1 MKRIGCL
8 LALVLVGWIAFGSD
22 AEATNESQAAVIF
35 LLIEPGARVGGMGG
49 SFVTISEDALA
60 TYYNPA
66 GLAGQQGRQLT
77 FMHTNWLPALVS
89 DLYYEF
95 FAYSQ
100 YVEGWGNIG
109 MNLIYF
115 NQGEQIRT
123 NEFGVEEGTFTSYD
137 AAFSVAYGADVSRNM
152 ALGISMKGIYS
163 HLSPLGAGKEKG
175 KGIGK
180 TFGVDLGVLYRP
192 PVQGLKLGAALR
204 NMGPRIS
211 YIDARQADPLPLHFV
226 VGSSYKILDTEYNDV
241 LLVLD
246 LYKPLV
252 KSEGSFLEATGSAWT
267 DEDMKDEIEQIDI
280 HAGIEY
286 TYSSFLSLRAG
297 YSYDKDGDVRTPT
310 FGFSLKYNW
319 IQMDYAYLSAQNTP
333 LQDNSRFSVTLSF

>member
-1 MKRIGCL
+1 MNRIGL
-8 LALVLVGWIAFGSD
+8 LMILVLGWVGLFRE
-22 AEATNESQAAVIF
+22 AEATNESQAAVLM

-66 GLAGQQGRQLT
+66 GLAGQENRQLT
-77 FMHTNWLPALVS
+77 FMHTNWLAALVS
-89 DLYYEF
+89 DLYYEY

-109 MNLIYF
+109 LSLTYF
-115 NQGEQIRT
+115 NMGEQIRT
-123 NEFGVEEGTFTSYD
+123 TEHGDEEGTFTSYD
-137 AAFSVAYGADVSRNM
+137 LASSIAYGAHISRNL
-152 ALGISMKGIYS
+152 ALGITGKIIYS
-163 HLSPLGAGKEKG
+163 HLADLGAGQEKG
-175 KGIGK
+175 AGTGLG
-180 TFGVDLGVLYRP
+180 FGADVGVLYQP
-192 PVQGLKLGAALR
+192 PVEGMKLGAALR
-204 NMGPRIS
+204 NIGPKIS

-226 VGSSYKILDTEYNDV
+226 VGASYQVLETEFSKV
-241 LLVLD
+241 LAVLD

-252 KSEGSFLEATGSAWT
+252 KAEGTSLESMVSAWA
-267 DEDMKDEIEQIDI
+267 DEDAQNELEQIDL

-297 YSYDKDGDVRTPT
+297 YSYDKDGAIKTPT
-310 FGFSLKYNW
+310 FGFSLKYDW

-333 LQDNSRFSVTLSF
+333 LQDNSRFSVTMSF

>member
-1 MKRIGCL
+1 MKRIACL
-8 LALVLVGWIAFGSD
+8 LVMLLGLVAFGSE

-35 LLIEPGARVGGMGG
+35 LLIQPGARVGGMGG
-49 SFVTISEDALA
+49 SFVTLSEDALA

-66 GLAGQQGRQLT
+66 GLAGQQERQLT

-109 MNLIYF
+109 ANLIYF

-123 NEFGVEEGTFTSYD
+123 DEHGNEEGTFISYD
-137 AAFSVAYGADVSRNM
+137 YAVSLSYGANISRDV
-152 ALGISMKGIYS
+152 ALGITMKYINS

-175 KGIGK
+175 EGIGK
-180 TFGVDLGVLYRP
+180 SFGVDVGVLYQP
-192 PVQGLKLGAALR
+192 PVQGLKLGATFR

-226 VGSSYKILDTEYNDV
+226 VGASYQVLDTEFSDV
-241 LLVLD
+241 LAVLD

-252 KSEGSFLEATGSAWT
+252 KSEGSFLEALATAWT
-267 DEDMKDEIEQIDI
+267 DEELGDEFDQIDI
-280 HAGIEY
+280 HAGVEY

-297 YSYDKDGDVRTPT
+297 YSYDKDGDVKTPT
-310 FGFSLKYNW
+310 FGFGLKYNW
-319 IQMDYAYLSAQNTP
+319 VQMDYAYLSAQDTP
-333 LQDNSRFSVTLSF
+333 LQDNSRFSVTLRF